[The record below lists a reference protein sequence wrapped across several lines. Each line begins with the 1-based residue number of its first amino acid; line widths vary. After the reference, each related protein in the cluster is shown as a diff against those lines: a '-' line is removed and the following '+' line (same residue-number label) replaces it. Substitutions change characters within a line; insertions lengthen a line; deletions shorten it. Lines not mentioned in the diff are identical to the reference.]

1 MVQSRQFQCFHVDA
15 HYASALFRYQKEF
28 AIRFRDYAN
37 FFCMDDKHSCKVG
50 EPSCPVA
57 AVHRGKRVIVR
68 IYQSFQV
75 SDHDFSKISVTP
87 SVILDVD
94 VPESIDG
101 SFYDGQVYVGLKE
114 NCFEPSSPI
123 RHITELFNIIKDK
136 NKEIICLY
144 TDGGPDHRVTY
155 ISVQISLIALFLV
168 AVRTPPQ
175 HSWKDPAERIM
186 STLNI
191 GLQATGLM
199 RDKIND
205 PALEHRLKSANNMK
219 EIRELAKDHDGLK
232 DGVKNSVR
240 PVKQLLENI
249 FTQLKLKAKP
259 FITFE
264 SVSISSSLAMW
275 KEILKVD
282 QTLTTSNT
290 TKLKISTK
298 EQFKSFLMS
307 HCCQQHYMFSI
318 KK

>member
-1 MVQSRQFQCFHVDA
+1 
-15 HYASALFRYQKEF
+15 
-28 AIRFRDYAN
+28 
-37 FFCMDDKHSCKVG
+37 MDDKHSCKVG

-57 AVHRGKRVIVR
+57 AVDRGKRVIVR
-68 IYQSFQV
+68 IDQSFQV

-114 NCFEPSSPI
+114 NCFEPSSLI

-155 ISVQISLIALFLV
+155 ISVQISLIALFLKTNADMLV
-168 AVRTPPQ
+168 AIRTPPQ

-186 STLNI
+186 SILNI

-199 RDKIND
+199 RDKISG

-240 PVKQLLENI
+240 QVKQLLENI
-249 FTQLKLKAKP
+249 FSQLKLEDKP

-264 SVSISSSLAMW
+264 SAEDEEIDTMW

-282 QTLTTSNT
+282 
-290 TKLKISTK
+290 
-298 EQFKSFLMS
+298 
-307 HCCQQHYMFSI
+307 
-318 KK
+318 